1 MCLNPQFAPMDCGAG
16 IVLGFR
22 KMARPSRYLGLV
34 VESEE
39 DLCAQART
47 RAAASRSRMAF
58 RLSAGHP
65 GRLHQGCTALGA
77 TWQAARPCVLL
88 GVRAMNLN
96 FHTQRSRLPLLR
108 GLCLATGAFLL
119 VASGASARTPQGG
132 NVIRFVR
139 NPDAAPEFK
148 LDPPHGNPLTLPTT
162 P

>member
-1 MCLNPQFAPMDCGAG
+1 
-16 IVLGFR
+16 
-22 KMARPSRYLGLV
+22 
-34 VESEE
+34 
-39 DLCAQART
+39 
-47 RAAASRSRMAF
+47 MAF
-58 RLSAGHP
+58 RLSAGQP

-139 NPDAAPEFK
+139 NPDDAPEVRIAA
-148 LDPPHGNPLTLPTT
+148 LDGKPLSLPTAGGKVVLLNFWA
-162 P
+162 